1 MQYCTF
7 QGYMKC
13 SALIYSH
20 CYPLLLFITHTGS
33 ENQRCDSRGQCTCKP
48 GVTGLKC
55 DRCEANYY
63 DFGTYGCRPCNCV
76 VEGSF
81 ENKPYCDSRTGQC
94 TCKVSE
100 VSEADLV
107 MSENPNK
114 ATVFCCWAI
123 VFRFVV
129 ALWGFATYNPNYSF
143 LCSWRWFVYCNG
155 QHNYVIAQK
164 VKVFGGSCWLH
175 TIYYVVCN
183 VIHVL

>member
-1 MQYCTF
+1 MLNVQRWYIPNVIL
-7 QGYMKC
+7 
-13 SALIYSH
+13 S
-20 CYPLLLFITHTGS
+20 LLFISHTGS
-33 ENQRCDSRGQCTCKP
+33 ENQQCDSRGQCTCKP

-63 DFGTYGCRPCNCV
+63 DFGTYGCRSCNCV

-107 MSENPNK
+107 MSESPNK

-123 VFRFVV
+123 VFRFFV